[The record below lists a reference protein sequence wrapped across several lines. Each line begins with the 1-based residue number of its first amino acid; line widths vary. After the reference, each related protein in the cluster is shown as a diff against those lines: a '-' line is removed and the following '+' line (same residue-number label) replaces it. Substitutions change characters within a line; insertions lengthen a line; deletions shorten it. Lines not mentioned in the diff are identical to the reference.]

1 MVIIGITTSTEQHQL
16 FGNKINGLNSQ
27 KNSIESKYTSKKEIF
42 TMEDEKIFSKND
54 EIYQV
59 LEDKTLVKLSM
70 KNNIVYYETQ
80 FSDNT
85 LIGVFYKLIKD
96 NQNSIYIHN
105 DDREL
110 FIRFIEFVSKELNKF
125 EKSKRDI
132 IKEYFRNNVDI
143 VFTGDFNTI
152 FDYIKNL
159 QMTINP

>member
-1 MVIIGITTSTEQHQL
+1 M
-16 FGNKINGLNSQ
+16 
-27 KNSIESKYTSKKEIF
+27 KN
-42 TMEDEKIFSKND
+42 EKIFSKND
-54 EIYQV
+54 EIYQAV
-59 LEDKTLVKLSM
+59 DDKALVKLSM

-125 EKSKRDI
+125 EKSKRAI
-132 IKEYFRNNVDI
+132 IKECLRDNVDI

-152 FDYIKNL
+152 NDYIKNL

>member
-1 MVIIGITTSTEQHQL
+1 
-16 FGNKINGLNSQ
+16 
-27 KNSIESKYTSKKEIF
+27 
-42 TMEDEKIFSKND
+42 MENEKIFSKND
-54 EIYQV
+54 EIYQAV
-59 LEDKTLVKLSM
+59 DDKALVKLSM

-125 EKSKRDI
+125 EKSKRGI
-132 IKEYFRNNVDI
+132 IKEHLRNNVDI

-159 QMTINP
+159 QMALKL